1 LGDPEHG
8 RLFRAAIRD
17 CDAVVGL
24 FSAAVS
30 RPSLRNEFPTQ
41 TFEPVRFGRE
51 LLAWYD
57 RHQRVLPWRSTSG
70 ARPDPYAVW
79 LSEIMLQQTRVE
91 AVAPYYLRFL
101 EAFPTIETL
110 ALAPQEAVLALWAG
124 LGYYAR
130 GRNLHACART
140 VLARHGGIFP
150 QSEAELLALPGIGP
164 YTSAAIRAISFE
176 APVLPVDGNVERVL
190 ARVFRVRTPLPRAK
204 AKLRSIAARIAP
216 QWRAG
221 DFAQAMMDLGATICT
236 PRKPKCIAC
245 PCQAGCQA
253 RLAGEEADLPRR
265 SRRLK
270 RPLRHG
276 VLYWLERKDGAVLIR
291 RRPASGLFGGMPFL
305 PTSEWRAE
313 SWSFAQ
319 ARRAAPVAG
328 RWQRVPGTVRHG
340 LTHFELELILLCAKL
355 AGRPP
360 RGEWWPAQKLET
372 GGLPSLIRKTVRHAR
387 AAGQARG

>member
-1 LGDPEHG
+1 
-8 RLFRAAIRD
+8 
-17 CDAVVGL
+17 V
-24 FSAAVS
+24 VS
-30 RPSLRNEFPTQ
+30 RPSLRNEFPNQ
-41 TFEPVRFGRE
+41 SFEPIRFGRE

-57 RHQRVLPWRSTSG
+57 RHQRALPWRSTSG
-70 ARPDPYAVW
+70 ARPDPYSVW

-91 AVAPYYLRFL
+91 AVSPYYLRFL
-101 EAFPTIETL
+101 KAFPTIEGL
-110 ALAPQEAVLALWAG
+110 ALAPLEDVLALWAG

-164 YTSAAIRAISFE
+164 YTCAAIRAIAFE

-204 AKLRSIAARIAP
+204 AKLRSIAAKIAP
-216 QWRAG
+216 QLRAG

-236 PRKPKCIAC
+236 PRKPNCIAC
-245 PCQAGCQA
+245 PCRAGCQA
-253 RLAGEEADLPRR
+253 RLAGEEAELPRR
-265 SRRLK
+265 NRRLA

-276 VLYWLERKDGAVLIR
+276 VLYWLERRDGAVLIR

-313 SWSFAQ
+313 PWSLAQ

-360 RGEWWPAQKLET
+360 QGEWWPAQKLET